1 MVLLHA
7 RRLKQ
12 FCRCGVEFACK
23 MCVRDLAEL
32 CPEVSRYLFFVMLL
46 FDSNSGLAARQGWN
60 KKNGQGCVT
69 RQPSSE
75 LCFLLWRCQAF
86 V

>member
-32 CPEVSRYLFFVMLL
+32 CPEVSRYLIFC
-46 FDSNSGLAARQGWN
+46 N
-60 KKNGQGCVT
+60 
-69 RQPSSE
+69 
-75 LCFLLWRCQAF
+75 AF
-86 V
+86 I